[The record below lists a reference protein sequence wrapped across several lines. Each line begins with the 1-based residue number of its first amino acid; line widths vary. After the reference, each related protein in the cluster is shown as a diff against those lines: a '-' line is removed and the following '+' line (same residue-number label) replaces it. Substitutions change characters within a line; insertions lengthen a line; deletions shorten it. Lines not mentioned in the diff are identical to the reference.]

1 MKLYF
6 SPMACSMATR
16 ITLYEAGADAELV
29 QVDPKSEAFRAVNSL
44 GLVPVLETIDGAR
57 LTENGAILRFVGGP
71 ELAPPGPQLDQWLSF
86 IGTELHTGVFGVIL
100 DKNAPPEAKAYAV
113 GKAKARLDWANER
126 LTGREFVLD
135 RFSVV
140 DAYLVTVL
148 GWSVVTPIELAKWPA
163 LMAYVERI
171 RERPSV
177 ARALSEELPLY
188 LRSTEADRK
197 KPVDEAR
204 GGRLGAHDRA
214 EG

>member
-16 ITLYEAGADAELV
+16 ITLYETDTDAEFV
-29 QVDPKSEAFRAVNSL
+29 QVDPKSEAFHAVNSL

-71 ELAPPGPQLDQWLSF
+71 ELAPPGPKLDQWLSF
-86 IGTELHTGVFGVIL
+86 IGTELHTGVFGTIL
-100 DKNAPPEAKAYAV
+100 DKNAPAEVKAYAV
-113 GKAKARLDWANER
+113 GKAKARLDWADER
-126 LTGREFVLD
+126 LAGREYVLD

-148 GWSVVTPIELAKWPA
+148 GWSIVTPIDLTKWPA
-163 LMAYVERI
+163 LMAYVTRL

-177 ARALSEELPLY
+177 ARALAEELPLY

-197 KPVDEAR
+197 QPIDEAR
-204 GGRLGAHDRA
+204 GGRLRAHDRA